1 MLETTDDTDYADDI
15 EISVIIRVIR
25 GYYDGL
31 TTMNTKN
38 QVLKLYRVR
47 VGHWEIRLKA
57 HDADEAIELA
67 RRQMARELPRL
78 YDVIKNLTPARFQ
91 VEAAA

>member
-1 MLETTDDTDYADDI
+1 
-15 EISVIIRVIR
+15 
-25 GYYDGL
+25 
-31 TTMNTKN
+31 MNTN
-38 QVLKLYRVR
+38 NRPLKTYRVR

-78 YDVIKNLTPARFQ
+78 YDVIRSLTASPLPSGSTPRRSIADTRNARRH
-91 VEAAA
+91 

>member
-1 MLETTDDTDYADDI
+1 MTI
-15 EISVIIRVIR
+15 E
-25 GYYDGL
+25 
-31 TTMNTKN
+31 N
-38 QVLKLYRVR
+38 QPLKSYRIR

-57 HDADEAIELA
+57 RDAAEAIELA

-78 YDVIKNLTPARFQ
+78 YDVIQNLTAAHFR